1 MENYNIDKNQ
11 VLTDVSKVGAYAGGI
26 IINNALQNSRVQP
39 NLYNGKIDQNYTPD
53 EPVAVSML
61 GTPVYSNLDLQG
73 GTYTDNDGNTINY
86 PSVTLDA
93 VLFVVTQSK
102 NIVITNI
109 QGRNGSIKEYIS
121 DDDYNI
127 TITGIIAGGNN
138 VYPKNEVLALKKV
151 LDSPVAINVNSWFLN
166 QFGVHSFVV
175 KDYNFNQE
183 AGRNSQQA
191 FSISAISDVPVI
203 LQIR

>member
-11 VLTDVSKVGAYAGGI
+11 APIDVSKVGAYAGGI
-26 IINNALQNSRVQP
+26 IINNALQGSRVQP
-39 NLYNGKIDQNYTPD
+39 NLYNGRIDQNYTPD

-61 GTPVYSNLDLQG
+61 GTPVYSNLDIQG
-73 GTYTDNDGNTINY
+73 GTYTDNDNNTITY
-86 PSVTLDA
+86 PSITLDA

-102 NIVITNI
+102 NIVITTI
-109 QGRNGSIKEYIS
+109 QGRNGSIKEYIA

-138 VYPKNEVLALKKV
+138 VYPKNDVLALKKV
-151 LDSPVAINVNSWFLN
+151 LDSPVALQVNSWFLN

-183 AGRNSQQA
+183 AGRNSQQS
-191 FSISAISDVPVI
+191 FSVSAISDTPVI

>member
-11 VLTDVSKVGAYAGGI
+11 ALTDVSKVGQYAGGI
-26 IINNALQNSRVQP
+26 IINNALQSSRVAP

-86 PSVTLDA
+86 PSITLDA

-183 AGRNSQQA
+183 AGRNSQQS

>member
-11 VLTDVSKVGAYAGGI
+11 AITDVAKVGLYAGGI
-26 IINNALQNSRVQP
+26 IINNALQKTKVTVNA
-39 NLYNGKIDQNYTPD
+39 YDGKVPQNYTPD
-53 EPVAVSML
+53 EPVAISQL
-61 GTPVYSNLDLQG
+61 GTPVYSNLDIQG
-73 GTYTDNDGNTINY
+73 GTYTDNDNNTINY
-86 PSVTLDA
+86 PSITLDA

-102 NIVITNI
+102 NIVITNV

-127 TITGIIAGGNN
+127 TITGIIAGQNN
-138 VYPKNEVLALKKV
+138 VYPKTEVLALKKI

-166 QFGVHSFVV
+166 QFGVHSIVV

-191 FSISAISDVPVI
+191 FSISAISDIPVI